1 MNQLN
6 DNTGNLILNINVPF
20 IVILRA
26 SGLLPMFY
34 SLRELEHELGVP
46 YNTLRGWIKQGVPFD
61 KDSRGRIWINGELLS
76 KWAKAQKQSAKR
88 KVLKKNEGYCFHCDE
103 VGIIQDAKTVKV
115 SGKLGHIRGKC
126 QACGSTIVKGCKI
139 G

>member
-6 DNTGNLILNINVPF
+6 DNTGNLILNIKVPF
-20 IVILRA
+20 MVILRA

-46 YNTLRGWIKQGVPFD
+46 YNTIRGWLKCGVPFD
-61 KDSRGRIWINGELLS
+61 KDSRGRIWINGELLA
-76 KWAKAQKQSAKR
+76 KWAKEQNQPTKR
-88 KVLKKNEGYCFHCDE
+88 KVLKENEGYCFHCDE
-103 VGIIQDAKTVKV
+103 VRIIQDAKTVKV

-126 QACGSTIVKGCKI
+126 QVCGNIVFRGANI